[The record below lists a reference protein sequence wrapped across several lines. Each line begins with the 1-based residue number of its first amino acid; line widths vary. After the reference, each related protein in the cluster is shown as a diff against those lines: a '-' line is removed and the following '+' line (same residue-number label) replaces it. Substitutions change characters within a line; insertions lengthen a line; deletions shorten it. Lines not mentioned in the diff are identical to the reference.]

1 MIRIRSFQSRVF
13 AVLLVM
19 ALVPTVLALG
29 AGALVLGELGS
40 TMGTLGPW
48 DAVAESGLELA
59 EQAVRA
65 APENE
70 EVAAAARSH
79 RSALSSSLQRSR
91 LWALVSERVRT
102 LLPLGALLAVLF
114 VGGLA
119 LLAARWLSRSI
130 ARPIHDLVGWTGR
143 IARGEPL
150 PPPEGGAEGVRE
162 FAALRDALRSMAVEL
177 EEARRREVEGAKLRA
192 WTDMARRVAHE
203 LKNPLTPMRMAAATL
218 ARSDDPSTSDS
229 AGVLLEEIG
238 RLDDMART
246 FSQLGR
252 MPEGP
257 RSEVDLVELAQ
268 ELARRHA
275 RPDVTIRVTSSPDLP
290 LVRAHYEVLSR
301 AVQNLL
307 VNALEA
313 AESVATAEGTR
324 DVEIAMEREDGFVR
338 VLVRDRGTGIPEEVL
353 DSIWF
358 PDVTTKKRGTGLGL
372 AIVRQAAEAHGGR
385 VAARNRPGGG
395 AEVELA
401 LPLDEADAPVG
412 SGAVESTGERDHSP
426 ADVPEGASGGATERD
441 AP

>member
-19 ALVPTVLALG
+19 ALVPTVLALA
-29 AGALVLGELGS
+29 AGALALGELGS
-40 TMGTLGPW
+40 TVGTLGPW

-59 EQAVRA
+59 EVAVRA

-70 EVAAAARSH
+70 EVAAAARTH

-102 LLPLGALLAVLF
+102 LLPLAALLAVVLI
-114 VGGLA
+114 GGLA
-119 LLAARWLSRSI
+119 LVAARWLSRSL

-150 PPPEGGAEGVRE
+150 PPPEPGAGGVRE
-162 FAALRDALRSMAVEL
+162 FAALRDALRSMAGEL
-177 EEARRREVEGAKLRA
+177 EEARRREVEGARLRA

-203 LKNPLTPMRMAAATL
+203 IKNPLTPMRMAAATL
-218 ARSDDPSTSDS
+218 ARSDDPSTADP

-238 RLDDMART
+238 RLDEMART

-268 ELARRHA
+268 ELARHHE
-275 RPDVTIRVTSSPDLP
+275 RPGVAIRVTSSPDLP
-290 LVRAHYEVLSR
+290 LVLAHYEVLSR
-301 AVQNLL
+301 AVRNLL

-313 AESVATAEGTR
+313 VESVDTADASE
-324 DVEIAMEREDGFVR
+324 VEIAVEREDGFVR
-338 VLVRDRGTGIPEEVL
+338 LLVRDRGPGIPEEVL
-353 DSIWF
+353 ESLWF

-385 VAARNRPGGG
+385 VAARNRSGGG
-395 AEVELA
+395 AELELA
-401 LPLDEADAPVG
+401 LPLDRNGVPAGDDDAAG
-412 SGAVESTGERDHSP
+412 RRDP
-426 ADVPEGASGGATERD
+426 AAAGTPGGGVASGPD
-441 AP
+441 SP